1 MLKFKLIFITLTW
14 NYLMRKQLV
23 LFTLVLLPGMINAQ
37 ERGYAISCG
46 STPPLLFPKQVLAT
60 DSKDIKVVADHSE
73 SSKGNYLLTGNAS
86 LNSAEFYLSADKIT
100 VEKNAEVSGASG
112 NVKFQSKQV
121 MLTADNIFI
130 KKQNKAT
137 QSIFEQAQYH
147 YTDTK
152 INGKAKKIVND
163 GSKQIFDS
171 MTYSLCPIGNTDWQM
186 KADKV
191 TLNPKTNYGIAKN
204 VTIEFMGIP
213 IFYTPHYEWV
223 LKGRDSGFLMPSI
236 GSYTESDSSK
246 NNGYQFRIPYYF
258 NLAPNR
264 DFLLILNQ
272 LTTRGSVIEGK
283 YRQLLNKGRIEIEG
297 HYLNKDKIKKD
308 NRWLLN
314 TQLNLSLN
322 KETEL
327 TLITNRVS
335 DRAYFKEIAHE
346 NTDKSALMSSI
357 NVGYENKK
365 NNLSA
370 SIFAENEQLLS
381 GNTEYTRVPEIS
393 ISKKV
398 INPNNRE
405 INFSTISTKFKHKD
419 PTKETGTRLHTQAA
433 FVRNIETSAYSIK
446 PKFTLS
452 KTKYLMDDKANEDR
466 SIYSFNIDSKL
477 LLERN
482 TYLFGKNSIQTLTPR
497 LAYNYTPERN
507 QSALANFDSEKINES
522 YENLFSGKKFT
533 GLDRISKTNDIVI
546 GLESD
551 FINKKTGATYLTL
564 KIAQARHLNDTTLNK
579 EGNLVSQK
587 KYSNIATDAELTLD
601 KFTLGNTLQYDPNT
615 SKIAKS
621 SSLLG
626 YVVSPKKFINF
637 THSNDGEQRSAG
649 IYGAY
654 PVTQKIHLFAGINR
668 SLTDS
673 INNKK
678 TAGIAYESCC
688 WAVRI
693 VRFNEYTGADTYDK
707 ITKFELI
714 LKGLASSDSTL
725 AKRLKKEIPN
735 YLTDLNN

>member
-1 MLKFKLIFITLTW
+1 
-14 NYLMRKQLV
+14 
-23 LFTLVLLPGMINAQ
+23 
-37 ERGYAISCG
+37 
-46 STPPLLFPKQVLAT
+46 
-60 DSKDIKVVADHSE
+60 
-73 SSKGNYLLTGNAS
+73 
-86 LNSAEFYLSADKIT
+86 
-100 VEKNAEVSGASG
+100 
-112 NVKFQSKQV
+112 
-121 MLTADNIFI
+121 
-130 KKQNKAT
+130 
-137 QSIFEQAQYH
+137 
-147 YTDTK
+147 
-152 INGKAKKIVND
+152 
-163 GSKQIFDS
+163 
-171 MTYSLCPIGNTDWQM
+171 
-186 KADKV
+186 
-191 TLNPKTNYGIAKN
+191 
-204 VTIEFMGIP
+204 
-213 IFYTPHYEWV
+213 
-223 LKGRDSGFLMPSI
+223 
-236 GSYTESDSSK
+236 
-246 NNGYQFRIPYYF
+246 
-258 NLAPNR
+258 
-264 DFLLILNQ
+264 
-272 LTTRGSVIEGK
+272 
-283 YRQLLNKGRIEIEG
+283 
-297 HYLNKDKIKKD
+297 
-308 NRWLLN
+308 
-314 TQLNLSLN
+314 
-322 KETEL
+322 
-327 TLITNRVS
+327 
-335 DRAYFKEIAHE
+335 
-346 NTDKSALMSSI
+346 
-357 NVGYENKK
+357 
-365 NNLSA
+365 
-370 SIFAENEQLLS
+370 
-381 GNTEYTRVPEIS
+381 
-393 ISKKV
+393 
-398 INPNNRE
+398 
-405 INFSTISTKFKHKD
+405 
-419 PTKETGTRLHTQAA
+419 
-433 FVRNIETSAYSIK
+433 
-446 PKFTLS
+446 
-452 KTKYLMDDKANEDR
+452 MDDKANEDR